1 MESFGNCKL
10 KLNKLKKSI
19 FPISNIKLNFYFLI
33 FAVQIFQL

>member
-33 FAVQIFQL
+33 FTVQIFQL